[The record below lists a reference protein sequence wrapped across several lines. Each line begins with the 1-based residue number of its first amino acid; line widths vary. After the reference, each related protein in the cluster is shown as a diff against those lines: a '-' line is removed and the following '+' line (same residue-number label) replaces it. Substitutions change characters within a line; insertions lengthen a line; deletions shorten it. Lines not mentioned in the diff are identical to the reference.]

1 MSDYTPTTEE
11 VKANYALVGDDEV
24 VNNINEQKFDRWLE
38 QNNAEVTKS
47 TEQRIVKLIEAEIER
62 VSNPMLVDREYLD
75 GLEMALELTKG
86 EQISDSVEE
95 GYKLLAKDPEIFQ
108 RRLLHHCGFDFMPD
122 EAAAKCVCGAI
133 ATNPFW
139 TVKEEQNPHVRA
151 ETRASTTLNTANIGN
166 SARSCGCEG
175 ENNE

>member
-11 VKANYALVGDDEV
+11 VKTNYALVGDDEV

-75 GLEMALELTKG
+75 GLETAIALIKG
-86 EQISDSVEE
+86 EN
-95 GYKLLAKDPEIFQ
+95 K
-108 RRLLHHCGFDFMPD
+108 
-122 EAAAKCVCGAI
+122 
-133 ATNPFW
+133 
-139 TVKEEQNPHVRA
+139 
-151 ETRASTTLNTANIGN
+151 
-166 SARSCGCEG
+166 
-175 ENNE
+175 